1 MEIKRY
7 PSIYFL
13 LSEMR
18 KDLFGGG
25 TNNSADEFSLLFLQ
39 FKNFNI
45 LSECKK
51 INIDKWKKIN

>member
-25 TNNSADEFSLLFLQ
+25 TNNSADEFSLFFSE
-39 FKNFNI
+39 FKNSRSS
-45 LSECKK
+45 SECKK
-51 INIDKWKKIN
+51 SIPINGKN